1 MSQVELLGKL
11 LPSLPEL
18 EEMLRKIREKY
29 DIPEVLLEDEQLVEI
44 LKSSDFYDWPAI
56 RQEIE
61 NRLRA
66 WSQPALYRIRCT

>member
-29 DIPEVLLEDEQLVEI
+29 DIPEVLLEDEQLVEL
-44 LKSSDFYDWPAI
+44 LKSSVFYDWPAI

-66 WSQPALYRIRCT
+66 WFQPALYRIRCT